1 MIVNPRITDYICSL
15 EPGDGKLLDTIAAE
29 ARGSGIP
36 VIRQETAALL
46 KTLTAAV
53 RPSRILEVG
62 TAVGYSALLMSR
74 AAPADCR
81 ITTIEKY
88 EKRIPQAR
96 KNFKLAGEEDRITLM
111 EGDAQEILKTLQGP
125 YQLIFMD
132 AAKGQYI
139 HWLPELLRLLPE
151 GGMLISD
158 NVLQDGDI
166 IESRYAVER
175 RNRTIHS
182 RMREY
187 LYLLKHMAELE
198 TSILPIGDGVTVSVR
213 VKDGRA

>member
-15 EPGDGKLLDTIAAE
+15 EPGDGDILDTIAAE
-29 ARGSGIP
+29 ARTKGIP
-36 VIRQETAALL
+36 IIRQETGALL

-74 AAPADCR
+74 VMGTDCR

-88 EKRIPQAR
+88 EKRIPEAR
-96 KNFKLAGEEDRITLM
+96 KNFKLAGEEERITLL
-111 EGDAQEILKTLQGP
+111 EGDAEEILKSLDGP
-125 YQLIFMD
+125 YELIFMD

-139 HWLPELLRLLPE
+139 HWLPETMRLLPV

-187 LYLLKHMAELE
+187 LYRLKHMAELE

-213 VKDGRA
+213 VKDGGA

>member
-15 EPGDGKLLDTIAAE
+15 EPGDGELLDTIAAE
-29 ARGSGIP
+29 ARAAGIP
-36 VIRQETAALL
+36 IIRQETAALL

-53 RPSRILEVG
+53 RPSGILEVG

-74 AAPADCR
+74 VMPGECR

-88 EKRIPQAR
+88 EKRIPEAR
-96 KNFKLAGEEDRITLM
+96 RNFRLAGEDERITLL
-111 EGDAQEILKTLQGP
+111 EGDAGEILKSLDGP
-125 YQLIFMD
+125 FQLIFMD

-139 HWLPELLRLLPE
+139 HWLPEIMRLLPV

-213 VKDGRA
+213 VKDGGA